1 VFGTKYWERI
11 AGLAPK
17 KRNKVTERKV
27 ANYLRKNLRTLAPQT
42 LRNLKIVSK
51 NKSKTTRK
59 NA

>member
-1 VFGTKYWERI
+1 LGLQK